1 MLHQEEFA
9 SPVSVS
15 EAEFFPL
22 WLLSLTQHLEA
33 LLSVVD
39 AVGVGVAFQ
48 TTVELWGLIR
58 EIDRE
63 FEASGGEMVKHGGGV

>member
-9 SPVSVS
+9 SLVSVS

-39 AVGVGVAFQ
+39 AVGVGVGLGVAFL

-58 EIDRE
+58 EIDHE
-63 FEASGGEMVKHGGGV
+63 YEASEEKW